1 MSGKELDVNMNRRSN
16 LLQLI
21 GDYVSDATARGEA
34 AFGIEKRFAELME
47 ISNVSLSQFKS
58 SRNIGDRVARQI
70 ESKAGKPVGW
80 LDEDH
85 GTHIA
90 TDSEQ
95 AFLELARQAWRGTDA
110 KGRRELMKKA
120 KAGFLP

>member
-1 MSGKELDVNMNRRSN
+1 MPDKVPDVHILRRTN

-21 GDYVSDATARGEA
+21 SDFVSDAVSKGEP
-34 AFGIEKRFAELME
+34 AFGAEKRFADQLE
-47 ISNVSLSQFKS
+47 ISNARLSQFKG
-58 SRNIGDRVARQI
+58 SRNVSDRVARQI
-70 ESKAGKPVGW
+70 ETKAGKPTGW

-85 GTHIA
+85 GSHVA

-110 KGRRELMKKA
+110 KGRRELLKKA
-120 KAGFLP
+120 RGGFKP